1 MTENSQN
8 NNENEAEK
16 VYSHDADNPA
26 HQDFFIDA
34 EKAKAVF
41 EEITKRIE
49 KEIKKLEEEIEEAKR
64 IAESS
69 DGGTIID
76 VQWANEKIEEYKPL
90 LEIGKQKKE
99 KIEAV
104 IRSKMVG
111 RIPEPIEFAPKVP
124 PYFEINPI
132 MSKPKEEIPEE
143 EVVKPQESEDERN
156 VPPAQDQ
163 KNIIAEK
170 GSSEK
175 VLSKEKPE
183 QKMKAAISKSNV
195 AKIITARGLEVGIG
209 LSAARARVAQKES
222 VKKDQQKIGEQN
234 TRQGI
239 LMQAKPENAKLK
251 EVSKGLNHEATLQ
264 SGGQGRVKLSYSHEA
279 LEQLDER
286 SYLTRAETLKK
297 AKAQEKAFATLVAK
311 ENMQNMG
318 KPVLGQQDIKLE
330 NIKQEDIKS
339 EHEAK
344 SIAEPQREKE
354 KATELRRVR
363 LNVKMETLRNKLER
377 LHKRHAEN
385 IVSAPTFNLN
395 MNVDDN
401 KLSKIEENITQVDKA
416 TQKAFLIPEY
426 ATEEFKQKASEL
438 APQREQSDHSLI
450 LELSGRP
457 VNDGQKPQQKSDNQE
472 ENTQNKEAK
481 QNTRIAR
488 QVDMVNYRT
497 QQYMRGGRSTG

>member
-16 VYSHDADNPA
+16 VYSHDAENPA
-26 HQDFFIDA
+26 HQSFFADA
-34 EKAKAVF
+34 EKAKAGF
-41 EEITKRIE
+41 EETTKGVE
-49 KEIKKLEEEIEEAKR
+49 KEIKKLEEEIEEAKK
-64 IAESS
+64 IAESG

-76 VQWANEKIEEYKPL
+76 VQWAREKIEEYKPL

-111 RIPEPIEFAPKVP
+111 RIPEPIEFAPKAP
-124 PYFEINPI
+124 PYFEITPI
-132 MSKPKEEIPEE
+132 MPNSKEEFPEE
-143 EVVKPQESEDERN
+143 EVVKPQGKKGEKN

-163 KNIIAEK
+163 KNIITEK
-170 GSSEK
+170 VSSEK

-183 QKMKAAISKSNV
+183 QKMKATISKSNV
-195 AKIITARGLEVGIG
+195 AKIITARGLEVGMG
-209 LSAARARVAQKES
+209 LSAARARAAQKES
-222 VKKDQQKIGEQN
+222 VKNGQQKIGEQD

-251 EVSKGLNHEATLQ
+251 EVSKGLNHEAPLQ
-264 SGGQGRVKLSYSHEA
+264 SGEQGRVKLSYSHEA
-279 LEQLDER
+279 LGQLDER
-286 SYLTRAETLKK
+286 SYLTKAETLKK
-297 AKAQEKAFATLVAK
+297 AKAQEKAFAALVAK
-311 ENMQNMG
+311 ENMG
-318 KPVLGQQDIKLE
+318 KTVLGQQDIKSE

-339 EHEAK
+339 EQEVK
-344 SIAEPQREKE
+344 SIAEPQKEKE
-354 KATELRRVR
+354 KATELHRVR
-363 LNVKMETLRNKLER
+363 LNIKMETLRNKLER
-377 LHKRHAEN
+377 LHKKHAEN
-385 IVSAPTFNLN
+385 IANAPTFNLN
-395 MNVDDN
+395 INMDD
-401 KLSKIEENITQVDKA
+401 SKISKVEENIAQVDKVA
-416 TQKAFLIPEY
+416 QKAFLIPEY

-438 APQREQSDHSLI
+438 APQREQSDRNHI

-457 VNDGQKPQQKSDNQE
+457 VNDGQKPQQKSENQE

-481 QNTRIAR
+481 QNTRTAR